1 MVKADI
7 EQQIQRI
14 LSRDTLSQDE
24 ISSRIA
30 SQLPLAEKI
39 RVADWVID
47 NSADLQATQK
57 QVERLFQEL
66 T

>member
-1 MVKADI
+1 VVKADI